1 MTPAARTA
9 RSRSEPTRRGEA
21 RQQRGDET
29 RAAIIAE
36 TVTCILEEGFSAA
49 SALHI
54 TERADVTW
62 GVIQY
67 HFGDR
72 DQLLMAVVDEG
83 FAGLQRRLADVEI
96 PSGGPLRERVAALVE
111 AAWPAFSEPM
121 SMAAIEILVATRVT
135 RNKTLNRHLVELND
149 RLDALGAR
157 LVPGRAGTDIADLI
171 WACLRG
177 LMLGQLVTA
186 APYETRRQRQTLIDV
201 LTLYLSA
208 ESVFGQPGA
217 GG

>member
-1 MTPAARTA
+1 MTASARPR
-9 RSRSEPTRRGEA
+9 RSRPAPTRRGET

-36 TVTCILEEGFSAA
+36 TVACILEEGFAAA
-49 SALHI
+49 SAKHI
-54 TERADVTW
+54 TERANVSW

-83 FAGLQRRLADVEI
+83 FAGLQRCLTDVDV
-96 PSGGPLRERVAALVE
+96 PNGPLRQRVAAVVE
-111 AAWPAFSEPM
+111 AAWSAFSNPT
-121 SMAAIEILVATRVT
+121 SLAAQEILVATRVT
-135 RNKTLNRHLVELND
+135 RNRQLNRHLVELNEG
-149 RLDALGAR
+149 LNALGAK
-157 LVPGRAGTDIADLI
+157 LVPDRDGTVIADLI

-177 LMLGQLVTA
+177 LTLPQLVSPTN
-186 APYETRRQRQTLIDV
+186 YETDRQRDALIDV

-208 ESVFGQPGA
+208 EALFDRR
-217 GG
+217 